1 MFLSAR
7 SHQVG
12 TQPEGWGV
20 PCGVLTTSSGL
31 WLWAS
36 AEGSRPQQGLWEA
49 AGVITIELCPPPPTM
64 EVGKG
69 SAYGVC

>member
-1 MFLSAR
+1 M
-7 SHQVG
+7 
-12 TQPEGWGV
+12 
-20 PCGVLTTSSGL
+20 LTTSSGL